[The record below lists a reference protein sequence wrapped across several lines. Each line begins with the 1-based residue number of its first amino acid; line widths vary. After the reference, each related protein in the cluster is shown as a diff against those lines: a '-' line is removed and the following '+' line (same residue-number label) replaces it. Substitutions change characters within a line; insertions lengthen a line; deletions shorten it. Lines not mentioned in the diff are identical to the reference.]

1 MVLDD
6 AEEPMKISP
15 KRITPTG
22 LKKSGGVASRERP
35 SPNQKKAEAIRLWID
50 PEERITVDF
59 EDALNL
65 NAEVVDCTT
74 QVVTLRLE
82 ASVLDLPHYHENV
95 VIPLRLVTISEDP
108 TRYTRNPDAPLHY
121 GRLKLIVKKKRPAVT
136 LSR

>member
-1 MVLDD
+1 M
-6 AEEPMKISP
+6 
-15 KRITPTG
+15 
-22 LKKSGGVASRERP
+22 
-35 SPNQKKAEAIRLWID
+35 
-50 PEERITVDF
+50 DF

-82 ASVLDLPHYHENV
+82 ASRLELPHYHQNA
-95 VIPLRLVTISEDP
+95 VIPLRLITISEDP

-121 GRLKLIVKKKRPAVT
+121 GRLKLIVKKKRPSVA